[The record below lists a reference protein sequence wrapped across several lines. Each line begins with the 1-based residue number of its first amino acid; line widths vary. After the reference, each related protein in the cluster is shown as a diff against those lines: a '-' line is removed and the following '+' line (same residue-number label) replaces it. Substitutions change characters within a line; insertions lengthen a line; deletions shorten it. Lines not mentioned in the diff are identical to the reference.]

1 MLIYFSSCYLS
12 KYSTRHLKKL
22 RIPEFLKIFSFYGI
36 REIITFSTINFTC
49 CRLPRSET
57 YPASA
62 SSLILIHF
70 SFLLRDAYRA
80 DIPLFRFRP
89 LMRQDP
95 QHFLS
100 NQRAGIFTPKTLLR
114 AGLPSPFIS
123 VQRPCTVNTGWKKS
137 SARILGWFLPAF
149 AEADPCVFAVTCAQ
163 PCRICLHLKI
173 VTYLI
178 ALDRPSNFVKRSS
191 NNTCGI

>member
-1 MLIYFSSCYLS
+1 MLPAAAKRNLSS
-12 KYSTRHLKKL
+12 
-22 RIPEFLKIFSFYGI
+22 E
-36 REIITFSTINFTC
+36 
-49 CRLPRSET
+49 RLEPDS
-57 YPASA
+57 
-62 SSLILIHF
+62 H
-70 SFLLRDAYRA
+70 SFL
-80 DIPLFRFRP
+80 IPLTGR
-89 LMRQDP
+89 
-95 QHFLS
+95 LS
-100 NQRAGIFTPKTLLR
+100 CRHPSLPIPTTHEAGSTALPVQPESRDFYTKTLLR

-149 AEADPCVFAVTCAQ
+149 AKADPCVFAVTCAQ
-163 PCRICLHLKI
+163 SCRICLHLKI